1 MLRARVYGWL
11 SCWDRQVLSY
21 LLRNVLVVHL
31 LTMPPV
37 VDSYC
42 DARGCFA
49 AFFLSLILI
58 LVNLIIF
65 DF

>member
-1 MLRARVYGWL
+1 M
-11 SCWDRQVLSY
+11 LSY